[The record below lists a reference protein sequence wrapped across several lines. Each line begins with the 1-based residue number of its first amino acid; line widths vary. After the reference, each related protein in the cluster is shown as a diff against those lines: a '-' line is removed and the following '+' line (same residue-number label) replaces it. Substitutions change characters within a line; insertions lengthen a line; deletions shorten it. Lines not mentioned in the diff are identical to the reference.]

1 MATSIFLNIFCE
13 AKINAN
19 RLIRINAD
27 FIVNRYTVS
36 PPVSSIVQRLTIL
49 KNHRQ
54 HITKQATKT
63 YNDKLII

>member
-1 MATSIFLNIFCE
+1 M
-13 AKINAN
+13 
-19 RLIRINAD
+19 IRIHAD

-54 HITKQATKT
+54 RITKQATKT